1 MKADWGFGILVLDL
15 GRNYNFEK
23 FRGEKKSGDWSVKSK
38 KLELSREIGDW
49 RGPEGSRG
57 LQTSSSAALRFLVND
72 SV

>member
-1 MKADWGFGILVLDL
+1 M
-15 GRNYNFEK
+15 
-23 FRGEKKSGDWSVKSK
+23 KSK

-57 LQTSSSAALRFLVND
+57 LQTSSSGALRFLVND